1 MRLRGDPL
9 AGATRS
15 PAEKL
20 VCLRARPFSSLT
32 LFFFFSRR
40 SEKDTAIL
48 GSVRVTLQ
56 APEEKVPCADEPCPR
71 GHVTRKVATD
81 LPYCLNSCSDDGAGD
96 CTGDFDQDKLLCPA
110 VYSNAAFV
118 QYPSLEGQG
127 AVFLTTRVD
136 VVEQQV
142 GPQDSTNNPCVQQDT
157 EPAHGGRPTD
167 FAITRSTLPECFEWS
182 DKQTYSFYISQI
194 EDYLVKIDHSMLAPN
209 VAKAKTGYSMDKGE
223 MLAHLVEG
231 DCDEKKEDCEVQGL
245 KDDDPRTIDPCDDFE
260 PYSSCPTPAV
270 ADKWGVNVG
279 DKKFTDVMKV
289 KTLLRAAGLSPDA
302 LDSTGEDSSMEASGH
317 PWRLRHKGIV
327 LILQIDYD
335 NTWHS
340 DWGLYPNTDM
350 YRYRY
355 SVINVP
361 DEGYKV
367 TELHD
372 YDQSEGTRTIY
383 YRHGIRIVLRQ
394 TGTIGAFSF
403 ASALT
408 TCTTSLGLFAVA
420 TVIVDLIMQYAKRFA
435 EYEKQRLL
443 ETEKFSEKTLKDGL
457 LGVKSSMGNM
467 ARKSR
472 GGGGSGGS
480 DMNIQ
485 LESGVGGG
493 GADGGGLSGTAS
505 SESAG
510 GSPGNIYDKHAAAA
524 NIYDAS

>member
-1 MRLRGDPL
+1 M
-9 AGATRS
+9 
-15 PAEKL
+15 
-20 VCLRARPFSSLT
+20 
-32 LFFFFSRR
+32 
-40 SEKDTAIL
+40 
-48 GSVRVTLQ
+48 
-56 APEEKVPCADEPCPR
+56 
-71 GHVTRKVATD
+71 
-81 LPYCLNSCSDDGAGD
+81 
-96 CTGDFDQDKLLCPA
+96 
-110 VYSNAAFV
+110 
-118 QYPSLEGQG
+118 
-127 AVFLTTRVD
+127 
-136 VVEQQV
+136 
-142 GPQDSTNNPCVQQDT
+142 
-157 EPAHGGRPTD
+157 
-167 FAITRSTLPECFEWS
+167 
-182 DKQTYSFYISQI
+182 
-194 EDYLVKIDHSMLAPN
+194 
-209 VAKAKTGYSMDKGE
+209 
-223 MLAHLVEG
+223 
-231 DCDEKKEDCEVQGL
+231 
-245 KDDDPRTIDPCDDFE
+245 
-260 PYSSCPTPAV
+260 
-270 ADKWGVNVG
+270 
-279 DKKFTDVMKV
+279 
-289 KTLLRAAGLSPDA
+289 
-302 LDSTGEDSSMEASGH
+302 
-317 PWRLRHKGIV
+317 

-457 LGVKSSMGNM
+457 LGVRSSMGNM

-472 GGGGSGGS
+472 GGGGGGGS

-510 GSPGNIYDKHAAAA
+510 GSSGS
-524 NIYDAS
+524 IYDAS

>member
-1 MRLRGDPL
+1 
-9 AGATRS
+9 
-15 PAEKL
+15 
-20 VCLRARPFSSLT
+20 
-32 LFFFFSRR
+32 
-40 SEKDTAIL
+40 
-48 GSVRVTLQ
+48 
-56 APEEKVPCADEPCPR
+56 
-71 GHVTRKVATD
+71 
-81 LPYCLNSCSDDGAGD
+81 
-96 CTGDFDQDKLLCPA
+96 
-110 VYSNAAFV
+110 
-118 QYPSLEGQG
+118 
-127 AVFLTTRVD
+127 
-136 VVEQQV
+136 
-142 GPQDSTNNPCVQQDT
+142 
-157 EPAHGGRPTD
+157 
-167 FAITRSTLPECFEWS
+167 
-182 DKQTYSFYISQI
+182 
-194 EDYLVKIDHSMLAPN
+194 
-209 VAKAKTGYSMDKGE
+209 MDKGE
-223 MLAHLVEG
+223 MLAHKG
-231 DCDEKKEDCEVQGL
+231 HDGEVQGL
-245 KDDDPRTIDPCDDFE
+245 KDDDPVTIDPCDDFE
-260 PYSSCPTPAV
+260 PKSSCPKV
-270 ADKWGVNVG
+270 AGKWGVNVG
-279 DKKFTDVMKV
+279 NKKYTDVMKV
-289 KTLLRAAGLSPDA
+289 KTLLKAAGLSPDA
-302 LDSTGEDSSMEASGH
+302 LDSPGGDSSMEASGH
-317 PWRLRHKGIV
+317 DWRLRHKGIV

-472 GGGGSGGS
+472 GGGGGGGS

-510 GSPGNIYDKHAAAA
+510 GSSGS
-524 NIYDAS
+524 IYDAS

>member
-1 MRLRGDPL
+1 ML
-9 AGATRS
+9 ACA
-15 PAEKL
+15 
-20 VCLRARPFSSLT
+20 PF
-32 LFFFFSRR
+32 LFSDLHLFFSRR

-71 GHVTRKVATD
+71 GLVTRKVATD

-136 VVEQQV
+136 AVDQQV
-142 GPQDSTNNPCVQQDT
+142 GPQGSTNNPCVQ
-157 EPAHGGRPTD
+157 ESAAAHSGRPTD
-167 FAITRSTLPECFEWS
+167 FAITRSMAKECFEWS
-182 DKQTYSFYISQI
+182 DVQRPDHSKQTYSFYISQI

-209 VAKAKTGYSMDKGE
+209 VAKAKTGYNMDKGE
-223 MLAHLVEG
+223 MLAHYVDE
-231 DCDEKKEDCEVQGL
+231 DCDDCEDCEDCEVQGL
-245 KDDDPRTIDPCDDFE
+245 KDDAPRTIDPCKDFE
-260 PYSSCPTPAV
+260 PESSCPKPDV
-270 ADKWGVNVG
+270 AGAGKWGVNVG
-279 DKKFTDVMKV
+279 NPKYTDVMKV
-289 KTLLRAAGLSPDA
+289 KTLLRAAGLSGDAPGLDA
-302 LDSTGEDSSMEASGH
+302 LDSKKGDTSMDASGH
-317 PWRLRHKGIV
+317 AWRLRHKGIV

-335 NTWHS
+335 NTWYS

-457 LGVKSSMGNM
+457 LGVRSSMGNM

-472 GGGGSGGS
+472 GGGGGGGS

-510 GSPGNIYDKHAAAA
+510 GSSGS
-524 NIYDAS
+524 IYDAS